1 LIKSCLDEGAGRLVD
16 AIGFHPF
23 YDSDLGSEFYASY
36 PKAVRD
42 LKDYAAARGFK
53 GEYMATENNWSLF
66 PVRGTSYEHGGEMIH
81 AKDILRAFVT
91 DLGLGVYAFY
101 CETWNTSFPWNLVLL
116 RGTFAS
122 NPLSTVMP
130 AAGYYAFRTLATVME
145 QAVPA
150 DFGVSFSGR
159 QADFESYGFR
169 KPSGEIMVSAA
180 VAGTPKDGPSRRTK
194 SDVTIAGVRPKQII
208 VVDLLNGFEQDLKWE
223 RQANG
228 VRISGLYV
236 PDYTIIIRVVQ

>member
-1 LIKSCLDEGAGRLVD
+1 
-16 AIGFHPF
+16 
-23 YDSDLGSEFYASY
+23 
-36 PKAVRD
+36 
-42 LKDYAAARGFK
+42 
-53 GEYMATENNWSLF
+53 M
-66 PVRGTSYEHGGEMIH
+66 RGTSYEHGGEMIH

-101 CETWNTSFPWNLVLL
+101 CETWNTSFPWNLGLL

-169 KPSGEIMVSAA
+169 KPSGEIMVSATL
-180 VAGTPKDGPSRRTK
+180 AGTPKDGPSRRTK

-223 RQANG
+223 RQGNG